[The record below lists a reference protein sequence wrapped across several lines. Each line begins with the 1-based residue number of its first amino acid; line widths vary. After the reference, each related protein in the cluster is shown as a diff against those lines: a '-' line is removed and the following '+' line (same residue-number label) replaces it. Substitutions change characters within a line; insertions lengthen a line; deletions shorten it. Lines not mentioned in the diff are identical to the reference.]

1 MYSTLRMARL
11 RRTPGDFAALFA
23 VLVVCA
29 ALALGALWQ
38 IWHTQRIYTGVT
50 IAGVPVGGL
59 TRAAAMTRVNAALL
73 RFPLPSITV
82 SYGER
87 QWPITGDDARVTTD
101 LLDAVN
107 RAYLVGRHESWS
119 LQLNEQLAATL
130 GGMDIAPA
138 IELDRGQLRYV
149 ISQIAGEV
157 RRPARAALQV
167 ADVTAPAQLGVDVD
181 VEATV
186 DDLLIALQGRVAG
199 QALVVPLR
207 VIELP
212 APEAVTIGPAGAPAA
227 TGADAP
233 TSQLPGPL
241 LLRDPQSGL
250 ELALDPALV
259 QSLWVG
265 GDARLIDDD
274 KLRAILTGWAAQID
288 VPARDARLRFDH
300 ATQSPVVISA
310 SKPGRSLNIEATL
323 ATARGALTAG
333 RATADLIIT
342 PSLPA
347 VDSTRLAEMG
357 IRELVA
363 SGSTYFAGSSTA
375 RVRNIEVAAEKFVG
389 IVIPPNGVF
398 SFNEHVEDISAAN
411 GFEDSL
417 IIWGDRTA
425 VGIGGGVCQ
434 VSTTVFRAAFE
445 GGFPLV
451 ERYNHGYIVDW
462 YGEPGLDATIFTP
475 TVDFRF
481 RNDTGA
487 YLLIE
492 PVVDASGGVITFNF
506 YGTRPDRQV
515 TIGEPVQSN
524 VQDAPPPLY
533 VTDDTLADG
542 QIKQVEWEKPGM
554 TVTVERTV
562 VTNGEQR
569 TDTLTSKYQPW
580 RAIYLAGPGVDI
592 PTPVPTE
599 EPATDDTATPTATP
613 AAEATPIPTLGQ

>member
-1 MYSTLRMARL
+1 MARPRL
-11 RRTPGDFAALFA
+11 RRTPGDFAVLFTL
-23 VLVVCA
+23 LVICA
-29 ALALGALWQ
+29 ALAVGAFWQ

-50 IAGVPVGGL
+50 IAGIPVGGM
-59 TRAAAMTRVNAALL
+59 TRAAAMHQVNAALL

-87 QWPITGDDARVTTD
+87 QWPITGDDARVAAD
-101 LLDAVN
+101 LGDAVN
-107 RAYLVGRHESWS
+107 RAYLVGRRDTWS
-119 LQLNEQLAATL
+119 LQLNEQLAAAL
-130 GGMDIAPA
+130 GGVDVAPLV
-138 IELDRGQLRYV
+138 ELDRGQLRYV
-149 ISQIAGEV
+149 IGQIAGEV
-157 RRPARAALQV
+157 RRPARPAIQV
-167 ADVTAPAQLGVDVD
+167 GDMTTPAQPGADVD

-186 DDLLIALQGRVAG
+186 EELLLALQGRVPG
-199 QALVVPLR
+199 QAVVVPLH
-207 VIELP
+207 VVELP
-212 APEAVTIGPAGAPAA
+212 APATVAPAAAGAPAA
-227 TGADAP
+227 AP
-233 TSQLPGPL
+233 TGDLPAPL

-250 ELALDPALV
+250 ELALDAATV
-259 QSLWVG
+259 QTLRG
-265 GDARLIDDD
+265 EGNPPLIDDET
-274 KLRAILTGWAAQID
+274 LRAILTGWAAQID

-300 ATQSPVVISA
+300 ATQSPVVISP
-310 SKPGRSLNIEATL
+310 SKPGRALNVEATL
-323 ATARGALTAG
+323 ATARGALAAG
-333 RATADLIIT
+333 LPTADLIVT

-347 VDSTRLAEMG
+347 VDSNRVAEMG

-363 SGSTYFAGSSTA
+363 SGSTYFAGSSAA
-375 RVRNIEVAAEKFVG
+375 RVRNIEVAAGKFVG

-445 GGFPLV
+445 GGFPIV

-462 YGEPGLDATIFTP
+462 YGDPGLDATIFAP

-487 YLLIE
+487 HLLIE
-492 PVVDASGGVITFNF
+492 PVVDASQGVITFNF

-533 VTDDTLADG
+533 VADDSLAEE
-542 QIKQVEWEKPGM
+542 QIKQVEWEKQGM
-554 TVTVERTV
+554 TVTVERTIV
-562 VTNGEQR
+562 ENGERR
-569 TDTLTSKYQPW
+569 TDTLVSKYQPW
-580 RAIYLAGPGVDI
+580 RAIYLAGPGVPI
-592 PTPVPTE
+592 PTPVPTGE
-599 EPATDDTATPTATP
+599 AAEPDATPEGVPTP
-613 AAEATPIPTLGQ
+613 EATPIPTPG